1 MLCVQQNSQLF
12 CCASMLQHLP
22 QVGLTAVDVV
32 TMHGYIIPILIK
44 IIMVVSDF
52 LRWMHRECSSSEEF
66 SEAKVICLRCKEDH
80 QQPVAQSA
88 KLQTEEEVTI
98 QAKTDT
104 FTENPADFSEV
115 TSEQKG
121 TLKLDL
127 AHNKPEKETLMDL
140 GMLRAKLTINSR
152 FVFCWN
158 IVIILVSKII

>member
-1 MLCVQQNSQLF
+1 MHSE
-12 CCASMLQHLP
+12 CA
-22 QVGLTAVDVV
+22 
-32 TMHGYIIPILIK
+32 
-44 IIMVVSDF
+44 
-52 LRWMHRECSSSEEF
+52 SSEEF

-98 QAKTDT
+98 QAKTDS
-104 FTENPADFSEV
+104 FTENRADFSEV

-127 AHNKPEKETLMDL
+127 AHNKPEKETPMDL

-152 FVFCWN
+152 FVFLLEYCEE
-158 IVIILVSKII
+158 LSF